1 MKNIFIIHGFMG
13 SNIENWF
20 PWFKQKVDS
29 ENTLCVIPQ
38 FPIEIEKQNYN
49 EWKKMLDT
57 YKDYG
62 MINNETILIGH
73 STGSACSIKYILDE
87 KIKINKLI
95 LVSGFNGFLAPDPED
110 LHNKVNSTFYVSENL
125 LGEVRNYVDDIICV
139 YGDNDP
145 YIPQS
150 FLHELAL
157 KLKAKEIIIPNGG
170 HLNSESGYEK
180 FEELLEYIK

>member
-20 PWFKQKVDS
+20 PWFKRKIDS

-49 EWKKMLDT
+49 EWKKLLDV

-73 STGSACSIKYILDE
+73 STGSACAIKYILD
-87 KIKINKLI
+87 KNIKINKLI
-95 LVSGFNGFLAPDPED
+95 LISGFNGLLDPDPDD
-110 LHNKVNSTFYVSENL
+110 LHNKVNPTFYVSDAL
-125 LGEVRNYVDDIICV
+125 LKDVKNYANEIICM
-139 YGDNDP
+139 YGDDDP
-145 YIPQS
+145 YIPQPV
-150 FLHELAL
+150 LHSLSE
-157 KLKAKEIIIPNGG
+157 KLNAKEIIIPGGG
-170 HLNSESGYEK
+170 HLNSESGYDK
-180 FEELLEYIK
+180 FEELLKYIN